1 MGIES
6 VEEALTWEQF
16 EKRVSDDIG
25 ECERKR
31 QADVDEF
38 ASASTRWVYRGHSD
52 KNWRLDTSLD
62 RYLKSIKKEN
72 GNYKINDYYGLL
84 CAIVPSIHSLTT
96 YRFGKIDLDNLNY
109 DPWKTPP
116 HYELLSF
123 VRHLGFPSPL
133 LDWSYS
139 PYVAAFFAFS
149 NAIVL
154 EDKRQ
159 PQDVAIYALQAWT
172 ENGQAYMGGDT
183 RINDCGPYV
192 ESHGRHYRQRGTYT
206 LCTVKKEGNHCLGS
220 YEDVWRQNPEN
231 HQIIKFVISAGEKE
245 KVLSRLFSMNIND
258 YTLFGD
264 DESLMR
270 MLAFKEFREIW

>member
-1 MGIES
+1 MGIEN
-6 VEEALTWEQF
+6 VEELQSWEAF

-25 ECERKR
+25 AFERKR
-31 QADVDEF
+31 QEDVDELS
-38 ASASTRWVYRGHSD
+38 SAGTPWVYRGHSNKD
-52 KNWRLDTSLD
+52 WRLETSLD
-62 RYLKSIKKEN
+62 RYLTSIQEGREDYKI
-72 GNYKINDYYGLL
+72 GNYYHLIRQ
-84 CAIVPSIHSLTT
+84 IIPHIHSLTT
-96 YRFGKIDLDNLNY
+96 FRFKKIDLDDLSY
-109 DPWKTPP
+109 DPRSAPP

-139 PYVAAFFAFS
+139 PYVAAFFAFRDAEPS
-149 NAIVL
+149 Q
-154 EDKRQ
+154 E
-159 PQDVAIYALQAWT
+159 VAIYALQAWT
-172 ENGQAYMGGDT
+172 ENGQSHMETDT

-206 LCTVKKEGNHCLGS
+206 LCTVKKEGADCLGS
-220 YEDVWRQNPEN
+220 YEDVWQQNPEN
-231 HQIIKFVISAGEKE
+231 HQIVKFVIPGREKE
-245 KVLSRLFSMNIND
+245 KVLRRLFSMNIND